1 MREPILKVRE
11 SDKVVSAGIVS
22 MFCSLIVI
30 LLGIYE
36 IKITGW
42 EDVIILGFLTTMFAG
57 MGIFFIIAKIN
68 HKLDVYEDGSL
79 CYQTYSGKSVEF
91 TIENIDVIEQ
101 KSNTKET
108 SILIKGKKGQI
119 LAKVESNMKEY
130 YELLRWLE
138 MQGIK
143 GVESETVKVVE
154 DKAMNTEEVF
164 YQKKEWIKKLRVIN
178 NILLWSM
185 YPIIYIVRE
194 SLTAVCWLGL
204 LYPSIWFIFYLCFH
218 KVMYFEV
225 PKNIKRENIK
235 EWKSK
240 HVYVHL
246 APLSLWLIVKLTP
259 TLRFTNIKGN
269 EFLFWGVLFVV
280 GIVSYFAVAWRDRL
294 LNHFV
299 IVFLLSVYCFAT
311 IIPLNLV
318 FPAEDPYK
326 TEWGVIQGKRIV
338 DGKYGIVYYLEV
350 ELERGD
356 VIYDFDVD
364 RDTYFGNYS
373 YSAIELDVW
382 ESRFGFEYAE
392 VPEIEY

>member
-1 MREPILKVRE
+1 MRESILKVRE
-11 SDKVVSAGIVS
+11 SDKVLCAGIIQL
-22 MFCSLIVI
+22 FCTSIVI

-36 IKITGW
+36 IEITGW
-42 EDVIILGFLTTMFAG
+42 EDVIILGFLATMFAG
-57 MGIFFIIAKIN
+57 IGIFCIIAKIN

-79 CYQTYSGKSVEF
+79 CYQAYSGKSVEF
-91 TIENIDVIEQ
+91 TIDDIDVIEQ

-108 SILIKGKKGQI
+108 SILIKGKKGQT
-119 LAKVESNMKEY
+119 LAKVESNMKGY

-138 MQGIK
+138 IQGIK
-143 GVESETVKVVE
+143 GVESETIKVVE
-154 DKAMNTEEVF
+154 DTEEVF
-164 YQKKEWIKKLRVIN
+164 YQKKEWIKKLRIIN

-185 YPIIYIVRE
+185 YPILYIVRE

-204 LYPSIWFIFYLCFH
+204 LYPLIWFMFYLCFH
-218 KVMYFEV
+218 KVMYFV
-225 PKNIKRENIK
+225 LPWNIKREEK
-235 EWKSK
+235 EKWKSK
-240 HVYVHL
+240 HVYVNL
-246 APLSLWLIVKLTP
+246 APLALWLLVKLIP
-259 TLRFTNIKGN
+259 TFGFTNIKGN
-269 EFLFWGVLFVV
+269 EFLFWGVLFVIGV
-280 GIVSYFAVAWRDRL
+280 VSYFAVAWRDRL

-326 TEWGVIQGKRIV
+326 TEWGVIQGKRIL

-350 ELERGD
+350 ELERD
-356 VIYDFDVD
+356 NVIYDFDVD

-382 ESRFGFEYAE
+382 ESRFGFEYAQF
-392 VPEIEY
+392 PEIEY